1 MNNENAFIIATSS
14 GEGISELFLELGAD
28 AVMPSV
34 NAAEISSDDFL
45 AAVLKSNSSRV
56 LLLPNDKEAYRAA
69 KSITDLCGVTGV
81 SVLPTLSFAEGYAAL
96 AAMPRGVGFSELY
109 ESALGAI
116 STVSSINIVCEAKNG
131 FCGRYSAT
139 SGGNICSLAASAEAA
154 LLESIERI
162 FISDRHR
169 IITLIV
175 GKGVTNAR
183 RVFVT
188 ERLGELYPDSQI
200 IVYIGGQT
208 ASEYYVAL
216 R

>member
-1 MNNENAFIIATSS
+1 MNDEKAFIIAVSS

-28 AVMPSV
+28 AVIPSAD
-34 NAAEISSDDFL
+34 AAEVSSDDFL
-45 AAVLKSNSSRV
+45 AAALKSNSSRV
-56 LLLPNDKEAYRAA
+56 LLLPNDKAAYQKAKAA
-69 KSITDLCGVTGV
+69 AGLCEGIQM
-81 SVLPTLSFAEGYAAL
+81 SVLPTTSFAQGYAAL
-96 AAMPRGVGFSELY
+96 AAMPRDAEFSELY
-109 ESALGAI
+109 DSALDAI
-116 STVSSINIVCEAKNG
+116 SAVNSIDIVCEAYDG
-131 FCGRYSAT
+131 FFERYSAA
-139 SGGNICSLAASAEAA
+139 SSGNICSLAGSAEAA
-154 LLESIERI
+154 LLESLEQI

-175 GKGVTNAR
+175 GRGVTNSR

-188 ERLGELYPDSQI
+188 ERLGELYPDVQI